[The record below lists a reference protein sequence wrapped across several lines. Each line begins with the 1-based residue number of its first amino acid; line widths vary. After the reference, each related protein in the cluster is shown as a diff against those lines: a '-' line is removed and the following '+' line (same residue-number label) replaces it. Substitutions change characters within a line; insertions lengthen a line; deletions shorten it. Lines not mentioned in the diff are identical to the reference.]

1 MKYPFTASLG
11 LLSKDYIKLL
21 SNLENLNISCPSGIA
36 RWEDLVCDT
45 NQVEHDFM

>member
-1 MKYPFTASLG
+1 MKYSFTASVG
-11 LLSKDYIKLL
+11 LLGKEYIKLL
-21 SNLENLNISCPSGIA
+21 SNLENLNISFPFGIV